1 MNAVA
6 NGNPAFTLRANQR
19 SPVVGSELTVET
31 VVVANDDFVWVASE
45 YPYRW
50 FWRSTERSNM
60 PIRSRPDVSNT
71 LHGMNWSPRSVNATG
86 ADHVAPWSNDWLTIT
101 SEFVLAEYGS
111 LGAGSWILSEPR
123 GAGLAI
129 GVRRFAPPGL
139 ISYIGL
145 IAPGLH
151 ERMAVPQDATPDR
164 WRLSIKTAD
173 PSRVSTLLVC
183 RA

>member
-111 LGAGSWILSEPR
+111 LGAGSWLFRMSDQTTARCAAFVGSAAMLPAAQLRKTLS
-123 GAGLAI
+123 
-129 GVRRFAPPGL
+129 
-139 ISYIGL
+139 
-145 IAPGLH
+145 
-151 ERMAVPQDATPDR
+151 
-164 WRLSIKTAD
+164 
-173 PSRVSTLLVC
+173 
-183 RA
+183 